1 MRQEIR
7 NCKSDQKNA
16 TSENV
21 TSLELVS
28 FFQRA
33 IKLIVS
39 PGVLNDVEWMIGVLR
54 VSMTSVTT
62 PGMGI
67 GVIVV
72 VISIVVISIVAT
84 VRSISLNRKRHRRH
98 CNTTSDS

>member
-67 GVIVV
+67 GVIPEEGVKKFSKQGNPLLMV
-72 VISIVVISIVAT
+72 VIGSG
-84 VRSISLNRKRHRRH
+84 
-98 CNTTSDS
+98 

>member
-28 FFQRA
+28 FFQSA

-67 GVIVV
+67 GVIPEEGVKNFSKQGNPLLMV
-72 VISIVVISIVAT
+72 VIGSG
-84 VRSISLNRKRHRRH
+84 
-98 CNTTSDS
+98 